1 MGIHTVNTLR
11 YNVGQPSMRLR
22 IPRRVSLLSGLF
34 ALSAFAA
41 ELRVEPGVVKPGDPL
56 LVTVL
61 GVAAAP
67 EGSAGERELRFYEV
81 PGGYQAITALPV
93 EHPVGTLALR
103 VEAKERPPAPP
114 DDRVVQLGA
123 DGQTKRVLGRLR
135 DVVLEGEVEVVDPK
149 FRVRELQVASKYV
162 KPPASVRKWIRE
174 DRAAF
179 AKATSQRFTPPKFR
193 GDFGWPRPR
202 EVTAPFGDLRTYNGK
217 KQSQHYGVDLDGRTG
232 DPIYAANDG
241 KVVLVRECYASG
253 NTVIVDHGAGLY
265 TLYFHLSAFDVKQGA
280 EVKRGTLLGKVG
292 KTGRVTGPHLHW
304 SVKADGLYV
313 DGETL
318 LTLPFRTW
326 LGGEEG

>member
-1 MGIHTVNTLR
+1 
-11 YNVGQPSMRLR
+11 MRLR
-22 IPRRVSLLSGLF
+22 TLRRVSPLAVLV
-34 ALSAFAA
+34 ALSSLAA
-41 ELRVEPGVVKPGDPL
+41 ELRLDPGSVKPGDPL
-56 LVTVL
+56 LVTVV
-61 GVAAAP
+61 GVAAPP
-67 EGSAGERELRFYEV
+67 EGTAGDRELNFYEI

-93 EHPVGTLALR
+93 EHPVGSLEIR
-103 VEAKERPPAPP
+103 VAAKERAPVPPS
-114 DDRVVQLGA
+114 DRVVQVEA
-123 DGQTKRVLGRLR
+123 DGQTRKVLGTLS

-149 FRVRELQVASKYV
+149 YRVRELQVASKYV
-162 KPPASVRKWIRE
+162 KPPASVRKWIKE
-174 DRAAF
+174 DRLAF
-179 AKATSQRFTPPKFR
+179 EKATSQPFAPPRFK

-241 KVVLVRECYASG
+241 RVVLVRECYASG

-265 TLYFHLSAFDVKQGA
+265 TMYFHLSAFEVKQGD

-304 SVKADGLYV
+304 SVKSDGLYV

-318 LTLPFRTW
+318 LTIPFRHW
-326 LGGEEG
+326 LE